1 MILIF
6 LTFSFKPVLSLS
18 SFTLIKRLF
27 SSSSLSAIRVVQFSS
42 VTRPCPTLC
51 DPINCSMPG
60 FAVHHQLVEF
70 VQSHVHRVSDAI
82 QPSHLLSFPSPVFN
96 VSQHQ
101 SFSNESVLHTGGLSI
116 GVSASAS
123 VLPMNIQDWFPLG
136 LTGLASLQSKRPSRV
151 FPNTTVQKH

>member
-1 MILIF
+1 MVRGCQSNLF
-6 LTFSFKPVLSLS
+6 TSTKCCLGSLLSE
-18 SFTLIKRLF
+18 
-27 SSSSLSAIRVVQFSS
+27 VSS
-42 VTRPCPTLC
+42 VSSDTQSCPTLC

-151 FPNTTVQKH
+151 FPNTTVQKHWFFGA